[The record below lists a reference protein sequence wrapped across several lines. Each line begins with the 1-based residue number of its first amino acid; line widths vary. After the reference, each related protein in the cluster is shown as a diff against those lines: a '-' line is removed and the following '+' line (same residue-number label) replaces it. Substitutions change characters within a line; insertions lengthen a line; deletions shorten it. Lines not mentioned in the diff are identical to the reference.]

1 VSPRA
6 RAAIFSAAAFLAVPP
21 AALPASGRSR
31 VIRFPAGSRR
41 VRAVV
46 PEVFEP
52 LLPGSVYPNRR
63 RSKPWSGGTVVVL
76 ERSLAARAEPFL
88 LARGLLVAEVE
99 EIDAPTVDAIAG
111 ELSRR
116 IDGGIGAIALLARRS
131 GDALSSRHLRSAA
144 LFDPARLPEARPS
157 LPCVEA
163 AIFRRAAANELPSPE
178 ATATGGCVTER
189 WYRGRDGFPDE
200 AFRDAAEWLAS
211 PSRRRD

>member
-6 RAAIFSAAAFLAVPP
+6 GVAILWAAVFLGAPP
-21 AALPASGRSR
+21 AALLASGKSR
-31 VIRFPAGSRR
+31 VIRFTAGNRR

-63 RSKPWSGGTVVVL
+63 QSKPWSGGTVIVL
-76 ERSLAARAEPFL
+76 ERSLVARAEPFL
-88 LARGLLVAEVE
+88 LARGLLAAEVE
-99 EIDAPTVDAIAG
+99 GIDEGTVDAIAD

-116 IDGGIGAIALLARRS
+116 IEGGIGAVELLARS
-131 GDALSSRHLRSAA
+131 AGDALSSRHLRSAA
-144 LFDPARLPEARPS
+144 LLDPGALPETRPS
-157 LPCVEA
+157 LPCLEV
-163 AIFRRAAANELPSPE
+163 AIFHRAGADEVPSASSPAE
-178 ATATGGCVTER
+178 SGCVTEK